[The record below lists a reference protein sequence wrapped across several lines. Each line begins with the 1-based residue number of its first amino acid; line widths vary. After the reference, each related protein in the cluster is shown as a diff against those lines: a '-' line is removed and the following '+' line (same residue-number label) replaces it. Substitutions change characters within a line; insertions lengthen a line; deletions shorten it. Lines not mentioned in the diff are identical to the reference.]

1 MNNVFRE
8 KGFTLIEVLI
18 GLIIFAIGILAVAG
32 MHITSARGNFFSSNL
47 MQATYVAQ
55 DRLEFLKNLSFAD
68 AQIQNGSSA
77 NGTATISGIVFN
89 WSYNVVANGDV
100 RTIHL
105 TVTWNDGVDH
115 NVSFSTIRSQ

>member
-1 MNNVFRE
+1 LNDVFRE

-100 RTIHL
+100 RTINL

>member
-1 MNNVFRE
+1 MIRFFQK

-18 GLIIFAIGILAVAG
+18 GLIILAIGILAVAG
-32 MHITSARGNFFSSNL
+32 MQITSTRGNFFSNNL

-55 DRLEFLKNLSFAD
+55 DRLEFLKNLPFDSPK
-68 AQIQNGSSA
+68 IQDGSLDS
-77 NGTATISGIVFN
+77 GPTPISGVVFN
-89 WSYNVVANGDV
+89 WSYKVVANGDV
-100 RTIHL
+100 RTINL